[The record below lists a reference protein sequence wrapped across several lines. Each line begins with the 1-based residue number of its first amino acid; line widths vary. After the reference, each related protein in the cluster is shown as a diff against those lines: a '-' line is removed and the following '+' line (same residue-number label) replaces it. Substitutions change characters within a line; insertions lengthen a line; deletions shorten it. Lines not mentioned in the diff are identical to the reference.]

1 MTATQT
7 QWPFFTYRGNELH
20 VEGVPLRQVAETV
33 GTPAYVYSRAAL
45 EERFDSLA
53 TAFAQVPH
61 LICYSVKANSN
72 LAVLRT
78 FARRG
83 GGFDIVSAGELY
95 RVQQAGG
102 DPAKVVYSGVGKSPE
117 EVRTALR
124 AGILLFNVESLAEL
138 EMLDQVAAQEGRIA
152 PVALRIN
159 PDVDPQTHP
168 YIATG
173 LRKSK
178 FGVPMADAVDAYRHA
193 RGFRHLRIIG
203 LDCHIGSQLTSLAP
217 FRDALHRVRDLWQRL
232 VREGFHIEVIDVGG
246 GLGIRYRDENPPSF
260 AEYAQT
266 VIDALQPFSGTIV
279 LEPGRSLVGNAGVL
293 LTRVQYLKQTGEKT
307 FVIVDAA
314 MNDLIRPS
322 LYGSYQEILPVQPS
336 NHQESAIVDVV
347 GPVCE
352 SGDFLARD
360 RELPPVRPGDLLA
373 VMSAGAYGF
382 VMASNYNTRPRA
394 AEVLVDGNVF
404 SLVRLRET
412 YPDLLRGETIPTWL
426 D

>member
-1 MTATQT
+1 MSATQID
-7 QWPFFTYRGNELH
+7 WPHFQYREGELY
-20 VEGVPLRQVAETV
+20 VEEVPLSHVAESV
-33 GTPAYVYSRAAL
+33 GTPVYVYSRAAL
-45 EERFDSLA
+45 EGQFESLSR
-53 TAFAQVPH
+53 TFAAVRH

-83 GGFDIVSAGELY
+83 SGFDIVSAGELH

-102 DPAKVVYSGVGKSPE
+102 DTGKVVYSGVGKSPE
-117 EVRTALR
+117 EVRAALR
-124 AGILLFNVESLAEL
+124 AGILMFNVESLAEL
-138 EMLDQVAAQEGRIA
+138 EMLDAVAAEEGRLA

-159 PDVDPQTHP
+159 PDVDPKTHP

-178 FGVPMADAVDAYRHA
+178 FGVPMAEALAAYERA
-193 RGFRHLRIIG
+193 RRLRNLKIIG
-203 LDCHIGSQLTSLAP
+203 LDCHIGSQLTELAP
-217 FRDALHRVRDLWQRL
+217 FRDALSRIRDLCEQL
-232 VREGFHIEVIDVGG
+232 IREGYDVKLIDVGG
-246 GLGIRYRDENPPSF
+246 GLGIRYRNETPPSF

-266 VIDALQPFSGTIV
+266 VIESLQPFAGTIV

-293 LTRVQYLKQTGEKT
+293 LTKVQYLKSTAEKN
-307 FVIVDAA
+307 FVVVDAG

-322 LYGSYQEILPVQPS
+322 LYGSYQEIRPVRPNGTDRS
-336 NHQESAIVDVV
+336 IVDVV

-360 RELPPVRPGDLLA
+360 RELPQVRPGDVLA

-394 AEVLVDGNVF
+394 AEVLVDGSVF
-404 SLVRLRET
+404 SVVRLRET
-412 YPDLLRGETIPTWL
+412 YEDLLRGERIPSWL
-426 D
+426 T